1 MQAREILGR
10 GSWLNQLAPL
20 PHVVLLRAPA
30 STGKRTVAQF
40 AARRAGV
47 SPVDLRLFPDL
58 EYRDDYG
65 RPVDRNDDRQVV
77 ASIFEPELSIDAVRE
92 LIRWAH
98 TAPQSSEFK
107 VAVIR
112 LDHVRADGTSWR
124 ASSRTLAAMLKLLE
138 EPPATTRFMLLATE
152 PTMPM
157 IRSRAMELQA
167 GLLDPEQ
174 VADILYAVSD
184 LSESEAKRASLLGGG
199 RVGLSLSLVTRGT
212 EGSVQAVV
220 DVLTSLVAHDRL
232 ALTEKARIWNDQDT
246 EMLIRWAH
254 ESITGVWSVFDGAGA
269 PEVSP
274 FAAERILRSVS
285 AARGARPRMVLGL
298 VAALVGK

>member
-1 MQAREILGR
+1 VQAREILGR
-10 GSWLNQLAPL
+10 DQWLRQLIPL
-20 PHVVLLRAPA
+20 PRVVLLRAPA
-30 STGKRTVAQF
+30 STGKRTVAQL
-40 AARRAGV
+40 AAKRAGV

-58 EYRDDYG
+58 EYRDDHG

-98 TAPQSSEFK
+98 TAPQASEFK

-112 LDHVRADGTSWR
+112 LDHVRADGSSWR

-138 EPPATTRFMLLATE
+138 EPPATTRFILLATR

-167 GLLDPEQ
+167 GLLNPAQ
-174 VADILYAVSD
+174 VAEILYAVSD

-220 DVLTSLVAHDRL
+220 DVLTSLVGNDQI

-246 EMLIRWAH
+246 EMLVRWAH
-254 ESITGVWSVFDGAGA
+254 ERITGAWSIFAGSGA
-269 PEVSP
+269 PEVSSS
-274 FAAERILRSVS
+274 AAGQILKAVS
-285 AARGARPRMVLGL
+285 AARGARPRMVLGS

>member
-1 MQAREILGR
+1 
-10 GSWLNQLAPL
+10 LNQLAPL
-20 PHVVLLRAPA
+20 PRVVLLRAPA

-58 EYRDDYG
+58 EYRDEYG

-92 LIRWAH
+92 LIRWVH

-112 LDHVRADGTSWR
+112 LDHVRSDGTSWR

-138 EPPATTRFMLLATE
+138 EPPATTRFVLLATE

-174 VADILYAVSD
+174 VAEILYAVSD

-199 RVGLSLSLVTRGT
+199 RVGVSLSLVTRGT